1 MRRCFIVLSGIS
13 VNHIIGLRKLIK
25 HTPGVSRTPFRRL
38 AHRLYEPPY
47 YPSLFYPASVF
58 RICCQNDNTYPIKR
72 AFAQKCFRM
81 QIYYKKTPLSIPNV
95 KKKFTFVK
103 IRKKNAVLSHFHIFF
118 DSTKFRMALLSI
130 STKFDL

>member
-1 MRRCFIVLSGIS
+1 MRRCFIVLSGLL
-13 VNHIIGLRKLIK
+13 VNHIISLRKLIK

-38 AHRLYEPPY
+38 AHRLYKPPY
-47 YPSLFYPASVF
+47 YPSPFDSASVS
-58 RICCQNDNTYPIKR
+58 RICYQNDNTYPIKR

-103 IRKKNAVLSHFHIFF
+103 IRKKMQFYHIFIYF
-118 DSTKFRMALLSI
+118 LTPPNSE
-130 STKFDL
+130 